1 MTNEY
6 PVTSLDIVANIN
18 YGISSQNHLSFPF
31 KATNSMTS
39 DNNKVSD
46 EIKTLINLIFFKFK
60 NSQYLK

>member
-6 PVTSLDIVANIN
+6 PITYLEIIAIN
-18 YGISSQNHLSFPF
+18 YGISSQNHLSIPF
-31 KATNSMTS
+31 KATNSLTN

-60 NSQYLK
+60 NPQH